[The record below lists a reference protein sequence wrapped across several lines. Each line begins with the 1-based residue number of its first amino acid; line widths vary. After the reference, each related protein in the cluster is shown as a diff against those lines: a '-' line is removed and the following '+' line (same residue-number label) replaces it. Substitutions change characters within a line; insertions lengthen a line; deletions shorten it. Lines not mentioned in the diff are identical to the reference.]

1 MFSIWE
7 RIKSGIYELFQRRA
21 VVSIIIFCVMF
32 SILVGRLFQ
41 LQIVN
46 GQSYLEDYTIQIQ
59 KTRTIQ
65 GTRGN
70 IYDRNGNLLAYNE
83 LAYSVTIEDNGVY
96 NTTAEKNEALN
107 EEITRIIE
115 IVEGNG
121 DSVISDFSIVLD
133 ANNEYQFSM
142 TDETQRLRFVAD
154 VFGESYIDS
163 LDDEQRNMSA
173 TEIIDYLCTDET
185 YGYGIDQ
192 DALDRSQVLKMVN
205 IRYAI
210 GLNSFQKYIPTTVA
224 EDVSDETVAEIME
237 HLNELQGVDIAEES
251 LRRYT
256 DSKYFANLIGYTG
269 QISQEE
275 YNALSEE
282 EKEQYDLTDT
292 VGKSGLEQVLDSTL
306 QGDKGEVKLYVNS
319 VGRVI
324 DTVGETEPKAG
335 NDVYLTI
342 DANLQKAAYDILEQ
356 ELAGILLSRMQDIL
370 DYDRTQSEDAADVIV
385 ASGDAYNAF
394 IDNDIVDM
402 SHFSAEGAGAAE
414 QSVYGKFAPYKEQ
427 VLSQLTSIMQDGN
440 ASAYRDMSREWQAYL
455 SHVVNEVLTG
465 ENGVIMSDAID
476 TDDETYQQWRN
487 EETIN
492 IYTYLNYAI
501 SQNWVDAS
509 KLQAYLSSEGNYS
522 DSSEVYSAMI
532 SYVTDRLSS
541 STDFD
546 KLIYQYM
553 IKAGTVT
560 GRELCMILYEQGV
573 LPMDE
578 TQYNNLASGATG
590 AYDFLRSKIQ
600 SLEITPGQLGLE
612 PCRGSVVITDTD
624 SGDVL
629 ACVSYPGYD
638 NNRLAN
644 TMDSE
649 YYNELNTS
657 TSQPFYNSATQ
668 ETTAPGS
675 TYKPL
680 VAVAGLTEGAIDT
693 STTVYCDGNFDVI
706 SPEVHCWVYPAG
718 HGTMNVVSG
727 ITNSCNE
734 FFNNIGY
741 QLGMQT
747 DGTYSSEYGLERLAK
762 YAELFGLSETSGLEI
777 PEMDPKV
784 SDEDSVRSAMGQG
797 TNNYTTSQL
806 ARYITAVANKGT
818 LYELTLLDRVENVDG
833 EVVEEFQNG
842 EARTIEGVSSSTWD
856 AVHAGMEGV
865 VQNSSVFTAIN
876 ASSVSVSGKTGT
888 AQQSTTHADHGLFV
902 GFAPSDNPEIAMAIR
917 IANGY
922 SSTYASE
929 VGSNIFQYYY
939 QITDS
944 AQLITGQAAE
954 ITVNTSSTLR

>member
-427 VLSQLTSIMQDGN
+427 VLSQLTAIMQDGN

-762 YAELFGLSETSGLEI
+762 YAELFGLNETSGLEI

-833 EVVEEFQNG
+833 EVVEEFQKG

-954 ITVNTSSTLR
+954 ITVNTSGD

>member
-762 YAELFGLSETSGLEI
+762 YAELFGLNETSGLEI

-818 LYELTLLDRVENVDG
+818 LYELTLLDRVENVNG

-954 ITVNTSSTLR
+954 ITVNTSGD

>member
-762 YAELFGLSETSGLEI
+762 YAELFGLNETSGLEI

-833 EVVEEFQNG
+833 EVVEEFQKG
-842 EARTIEGVSSSTWD
+842 EARTIEGVSSSTWE

-954 ITVNTSSTLR
+954 ITVNTSGD

>member
-173 TEIIDYLCTDET
+173 AEIIDYLCTDET

-275 YNALSEE
+275 YNALGEE

-427 VLSQLTSIMQDGN
+427 VLSQLTAIMQDGN

-465 ENGVIMSDAID
+465 ENGVVMSDAID

-762 YAELFGLSETSGLEI
+762 YAELFGLNETSGLEI

-954 ITVNTSSTLR
+954 ITVNTSGD

>member
-173 TEIIDYLCTDET
+173 AEIIDYLCTDET

-275 YNALSEE
+275 YNALSAE

-427 VLSQLTSIMQDGN
+427 VLSQLTAIMQDGN

-833 EVVEEFQNG
+833 EVVEEFQKG

-876 ASSVSVSGKTGT
+876 ASSMSVSGKTGT

-954 ITVNTSSTLR
+954 ITVNTSGD

>member
-173 TEIIDYLCTDET
+173 AEIIDYLCTDET

-275 YNALSEE
+275 YNALGEE

-706 SPEVHCWVYPAG
+706 SPEVHCWVYPAW

-833 EVVEEFQNG
+833 EVVEEFQKG

-856 AVHAGMEGV
+856 AVHAGMDGV

-954 ITVNTSSTLR
+954 ITVNTSGD

>member
-173 TEIIDYLCTDET
+173 AEIIDYLCTDET

-275 YNALSEE
+275 YNALGEE

-427 VLSQLTSIMQDGN
+427 VLSQLTAIMQDGN

-762 YAELFGLSETSGLEI
+762 YAELFGLNETSGLEI

-876 ASSVSVSGKTGT
+876 ASSMSVSGKTGT

-954 ITVNTSSTLR
+954 ITVNTSGD

>member
-173 TEIIDYLCTDET
+173 VEIIDYLCTDET

-275 YNALSEE
+275 YNALGEE

-427 VLSQLTSIMQDGN
+427 VLSQLTAIMQDGN

-762 YAELFGLSETSGLEI
+762 YAELFGLNETSGLEI

-876 ASSVSVSGKTGT
+876 ASSMSVSGKTGT

-954 ITVNTSSTLR
+954 ITVNTSGD

>member
-173 TEIIDYLCTDET
+173 AEIIDYLCTDET

-275 YNALSEE
+275 YNALGEE
-282 EKEQYDLTDT
+282 EKEQYDTRSR

-427 VLSQLTSIMQDGN
+427 VLSQLTAIMQDGN

-578 TQYNNLASGATG
+578 TQYNNLRQVPPGPTISCAARYSPWRSRRDSWAWSPAEALWSSRTRTAGMCWPASPTRDTTTIGWP
-590 AYDFLRSKIQ
+590 
-600 SLEITPGQLGLE
+600 TPW
-612 PCRGSVVITDTD
+612 T
-624 SGDVL
+624 
-629 ACVSYPGYD
+629 
-638 NNRLAN
+638 AN
-644 TMDSE
+644 TIMS
-649 YYNELNTS
+649 
-657 TSQPFYNSATQ
+657 
-668 ETTAPGS
+668 
-675 TYKPL
+675 
-680 VAVAGLTEGAIDT
+680 
-693 STTVYCDGNFDVI
+693 
-706 SPEVHCWVYPAG
+706 
-718 HGTMNVVSG
+718 
-727 ITNSCNE
+727 
-734 FFNNIGY
+734 
-741 QLGMQT
+741 
-747 DGTYSSEYGLERLAK
+747 
-762 YAELFGLSETSGLEI
+762 
-777 PEMDPKV
+777 
-784 SDEDSVRSAMGQG
+784 
-797 TNNYTTSQL
+797 
-806 ARYITAVANKGT
+806 
-818 LYELTLLDRVENVDG
+818 
-833 EVVEEFQNG
+833 
-842 EARTIEGVSSSTWD
+842 
-856 AVHAGMEGV
+856 
-865 VQNSSVFTAIN
+865 
-876 ASSVSVSGKTGT
+876 
-888 AQQSTTHADHGLFV
+888 
-902 GFAPSDNPEIAMAIR
+902 
-917 IANGY
+917 
-922 SSTYASE
+922 
-929 VGSNIFQYYY
+929 
-939 QITDS
+939 
-944 AQLITGQAAE
+944 
-954 ITVNTSSTLR
+954 

>member
-173 TEIIDYLCTDET
+173 AEIIDYLCTDET

-427 VLSQLTSIMQDGN
+427 VLSQLTAIMQDGN

-762 YAELFGLSETSGLEI
+762 YAELFGLNETSGLEI

-833 EVVEEFQNG
+833 EVVEEFQKG

-954 ITVNTSSTLR
+954 ITVNTSGD

>member
-1 MFSIWE
+1 MYSIWE
-7 RIKSGIYELFQRRA
+7 RIKSGIYELFQRRT
-21 VVSIIIFCVMF
+21 VVTIIVFCIMF

-46 GQSYLEDYTIQIQ
+46 GQSYLEDYILQIQ
-59 KTRTIQ
+59 KTRTTQ

-96 NTTAEKNEALN
+96 DTTAEKNEALN
-107 EEITRIIE
+107 EEIVRIIE

-163 LDDEQRNMSA
+163 LDEEQRNMSA
-173 TEIIDYLCTDET
+173 EDIIDYLCTDET

-192 DALDRSQVLKMVN
+192 DELDRSQVLKMVN

-237 HLNELQGVDIAEES
+237 HLDELQGVDIAEET

-282 EKEQYDLTDT
+282 EQEQYDLTDT
-292 VGKSGLEQVLDSTL
+292 VGKAGLEQVLDSTL
-306 QGDKGEVKLYVNS
+306 QGEKGEVKLYVNS

-324 DTVGETEPKAG
+324 DTVGETQPQAG

-342 DANLQKAAYDILEQ
+342 DADLQKAAYDILEQ
-356 ELAGILLSRMQDIL
+356 ELAGMRLTRQQDIM
-370 DYDRTQSEDAADVIV
+370 DYDRTQSEDADDVVV

-394 IDNDIVDM
+394 IANNIIDM
-402 SHFSAEGAGAAE
+402 SHFSEEDAGTAE
-414 QSVYGKFAPYKEQ
+414 QSVYSKFAPYKEQ
-427 VLSQLTSIMQDGN
+427 VLAQLVSIMQDGN
-440 ASAYRDMSREWQAYL
+440 AAAYEDMSSEWQAYL
-455 SHVVNEVLTG
+455 SHVVNDVLTD

-476 TDDETYQQWRN
+476 TSDEVYQQWKT

-509 KLQAYLSSEGNYS
+509 KLQDYLSSEGNYS
-522 DSSEVYSAMI
+522 DSSEVFSAMV
-532 SYVTDRLSS
+532 SYVTDSLQS

-546 KLIYQYM
+546 KLVYQYM

-573 LPMDE
+573 LSMDE

-600 SLEITPGQLGLE
+600 TLEITPGQLGLE
-612 PCRGSVVITDTD
+612 PCRGSVVITDTN

-644 TMDSE
+644 TMDSD

-657 TSQPFYNSATQ
+657 TSMPFYNSATQ

-680 VAVAGLTEGAIDT
+680 VAVAALTEGIISTGT
-693 STTVYCDGNFDVI
+693 SVYCDGNFDVI
-706 SPEVHCWVYPAG
+706 TPEVHCWVYPSG
-718 HGTMNVVSG
+718 HGTMNVISG

-741 QLGMQT
+741 QLGIQT
-747 DGTYSSEYGLERLAK
+747 DGSYSSEYGLERIAK
-762 YAELFGLSETSGLEI
+762 YAEMFGLNETSGLEI
-777 PEMDPKV
+777 PETEPEI

-806 ARYITAVANKGT
+806 ARYITAVANGGT

-833 EVVEEFQNG
+833 EVVEEYQNG
-842 EARTIEGVSSSTWD
+842 EAQTIEGVSSVTWD
-856 AVHAGMEGV
+856 AVHAGMAGV
-865 VQNSSVFTAIN
+865 VQNSSVFTTIN
-876 ASSVSVSGKTGT
+876 ASSLSVSGKTGT

-902 GFAPSDNPEIAMAIR
+902 GFAPSDDPEIAMAVR

-922 SSTYASE
+922 SSSYAAE

-954 ITVNTSSTLR
+954 ITANTSGD

>member
-173 TEIIDYLCTDET
+173 AEIIDYLCTDET

-275 YNALSEE
+275 YNALGEE

-427 VLSQLTSIMQDGN
+427 VLSQLTAIMQDGN

-532 SYVTDRLSS
+532 SYATDRLSS

-876 ASSVSVSGKTGT
+876 ASSMSVSGKTGT

-954 ITVNTSSTLR
+954 ITVNTSGD

>member
-173 TEIIDYLCTDET
+173 AEIIDYLCTDET

-275 YNALSEE
+275 YNALGEE

-762 YAELFGLSETSGLEI
+762 YAELFGLNETSGLEI

-876 ASSVSVSGKTGT
+876 ASSMSVSGKTGT
-888 AQQSTTHADHGLFV
+888 AQQSTTHADHGVFV

-954 ITVNTSSTLR
+954 ITVNTSGD

>member
-833 EVVEEFQNG
+833 EVVEEFQKG

-954 ITVNTSSTLR
+954 ITVNTSGD

>member
-173 TEIIDYLCTDET
+173 AEIIDYLCTDET

-275 YNALSEE
+275 YNALGEE

-427 VLSQLTSIMQDGN
+427 VLSQLTAIMQDGN

-762 YAELFGLSETSGLEI
+762 YAELFGLNETSGLEI

-833 EVVEEFQNG
+833 EVVEEFQKG

-902 GFAPSDNPEIAMAIR
+902 GFAPSANPEIAMAIR

-944 AQLITGQAAE
+944 AQLITRQAAE
-954 ITVNTSSTLR
+954 ITVNTSGD

>member
-32 SILVGRLFQ
+32 SILAGRLFQ

-173 TEIIDYLCTDET
+173 AEIIDYLCTDET

-275 YNALSEE
+275 YNALGEE

-427 VLSQLTSIMQDGN
+427 VLSQLTAIMQDGN

-762 YAELFGLSETSGLEI
+762 YAELFGLNETSGLEI

-876 ASSVSVSGKTGT
+876 ASSMSVSGKTGT

-954 ITVNTSSTLR
+954 ITVNTSGD

>member
-465 ENGVIMSDAID
+465 ENSVIMSDAID

-762 YAELFGLSETSGLEI
+762 YAELFGLNETSGLEI

-954 ITVNTSSTLR
+954 ITVNTSGD

>member
-173 TEIIDYLCTDET
+173 AEIIDYLCTDET

-275 YNALSEE
+275 YNALGEE

-762 YAELFGLSETSGLEI
+762 YAELFGLNETSGLEI

-954 ITVNTSSTLR
+954 ITVNTSGD

>member
-173 TEIIDYLCTDET
+173 AEIIDYLCTDET

-275 YNALSEE
+275 YNALGEE

-747 DGTYSSEYGLERLAK
+747 DGTYSSEYGLERLSK
-762 YAELFGLSETSGLEI
+762 YAELFGLNETSGLEI

-954 ITVNTSSTLR
+954 ITVNTSGD

>member
-173 TEIIDYLCTDET
+173 AEIIDYLCTDET

-275 YNALSEE
+275 YNALGEE

-292 VGKSGLEQVLDSTL
+292 VGKSGLEQVLDSML

-762 YAELFGLSETSGLEI
+762 YAELFGLNETSGLEI

-876 ASSVSVSGKTGT
+876 ASSMSVSGKTGT

-954 ITVNTSSTLR
+954 ITVNTSGD

>member
-173 TEIIDYLCTDET
+173 AEIIDYLCTDET

-275 YNALSEE
+275 YNALGEE

-427 VLSQLTSIMQDGN
+427 VLSQLTAIMQDGN

-532 SYVTDRLSS
+532 CYVTDRLSS

-762 YAELFGLSETSGLEI
+762 YAELFGLNETSGLEI

-876 ASSVSVSGKTGT
+876 ASSMSVSGKTGT

-954 ITVNTSSTLR
+954 ITVNTSGD

>member
-173 TEIIDYLCTDET
+173 AEIIDYLCTDET

-275 YNALSEE
+275 YNALGEE

-465 ENGVIMSDAID
+465 ENGVVMSDAID

-762 YAELFGLSETSGLEI
+762 YAELFGLNETSGLEI

-954 ITVNTSSTLR
+954 ITVNTSGD

>member
-173 TEIIDYLCTDET
+173 AEIIDYLCTDET

-275 YNALSEE
+275 YNALGEE

-876 ASSVSVSGKTGT
+876 ASSMSVSGKTGT

-954 ITVNTSSTLR
+954 ITVNTSGD

>member
-275 YNALSEE
+275 YNALGEE

-762 YAELFGLSETSGLEI
+762 YAELFGLNETSGLEI

-833 EVVEEFQNG
+833 EVVEEFQKG

-876 ASSVSVSGKTGT
+876 ASSMSVSGKTGT

-954 ITVNTSSTLR
+954 ITVNTSGD

>member
-173 TEIIDYLCTDET
+173 AEIIDYLCTDET

-275 YNALSEE
+275 YNALGEE

-427 VLSQLTSIMQDGN
+427 VLSQLTAIMQDGN

-509 KLQAYLSSEGNYS
+509 NLQAYLSSEGNYS

-762 YAELFGLSETSGLEI
+762 YAELFGLNETSGLEI

-876 ASSVSVSGKTGT
+876 ASSMSVSGKTGT

-954 ITVNTSSTLR
+954 ITVNTSGD

>member
-335 NDVYLTI
+335 SDVYLTI

-762 YAELFGLSETSGLEI
+762 YAELFGLNETSGLEI

-842 EARTIEGVSSSTWD
+842 EARTIGGVSSSTWD

-954 ITVNTSSTLR
+954 ITVNTSGD

>member
-173 TEIIDYLCTDET
+173 AEIIDYLCTDET

-275 YNALSEE
+275 YNALGEE

-427 VLSQLTSIMQDGN
+427 VLSQLTAIMQDGN

-509 KLQAYLSSEGNYS
+509 NLQAYLSSEGNYS

-532 SYVTDRLSS
+532 CYVTDRLSS

-762 YAELFGLSETSGLEI
+762 YAELFGLNETSGLEI

-876 ASSVSVSGKTGT
+876 ASSMSVSGKTGT

-954 ITVNTSSTLR
+954 ITVNTSGD

>member
-173 TEIIDYLCTDET
+173 AEIIDYLCTDET

-275 YNALSEE
+275 YNALGEE

-762 YAELFGLSETSGLEI
+762 YAELFGLNETSGLEI

-865 VQNSSVFTAIN
+865 VQNSSVFTSIN

-954 ITVNTSSTLR
+954 ITVNTSGD

>member
-173 TEIIDYLCTDET
+173 AEIIDYLCTDET

-275 YNALSEE
+275 YNALGEE

-427 VLSQLTSIMQDGN
+427 VLSQLTAIMQDGN

-762 YAELFGLSETSGLEI
+762 YAELFGLNETSGLEI

-833 EVVEEFQNG
+833 EVVEEFQKG

-954 ITVNTSSTLR
+954 ITVNTSGD

>member
-32 SILVGRLFQ
+32 SILAGRLFQ

-173 TEIIDYLCTDET
+173 AEIIDYLCTDET

-275 YNALSEE
+275 YNALGEE

-427 VLSQLTSIMQDGN
+427 VLSQLTAIMQDGN

-492 IYTYLNYAI
+492 IYTYLKYAI

-762 YAELFGLSETSGLEI
+762 YAELFGLNETSGLEI

-876 ASSVSVSGKTGT
+876 ASSMSVSGKTGT

-954 ITVNTSSTLR
+954 ITVNTSGD

>member
-173 TEIIDYLCTDET
+173 AEIIDYLCTDET

-275 YNALSEE
+275 YNALGEE

-427 VLSQLTSIMQDGN
+427 VLSQLTAIMQDGN

-509 KLQAYLSSEGNYS
+509 NLQAYLSSEGNYS

-762 YAELFGLSETSGLEI
+762 YAELFGLNETSGLEI

-797 TNNYTTSQL
+797 THNYTTSQL

-876 ASSVSVSGKTGT
+876 ASSMSVSGKTGT

-954 ITVNTSSTLR
+954 ITVNTSGD

>member
-342 DANLQKAAYDILEQ
+342 DASLQKAAYDILEQ

-465 ENGVIMSDAID
+465 ENSVIMSDAID

-762 YAELFGLSETSGLEI
+762 YAELFGLNETSGLEI

-954 ITVNTSSTLR
+954 ITVNTSGD

>member
-173 TEIIDYLCTDET
+173 AEIIDYLCTDET

-275 YNALSEE
+275 YNALGEE

-509 KLQAYLSSEGNYS
+509 NLQAYLSSEGNYS

-762 YAELFGLSETSGLEI
+762 YAELFGLNETSGLEI

-876 ASSVSVSGKTGT
+876 ASSMSVSGKTGT

-954 ITVNTSSTLR
+954 ITVNTSGD

>member
-173 TEIIDYLCTDET
+173 AEIIDYLCTDET

-275 YNALSEE
+275 YNALGEE

-465 ENGVIMSDAID
+465 ENGVVMSDAID

-762 YAELFGLSETSGLEI
+762 YAELFGLNETSGLEI

-876 ASSVSVSGKTGT
+876 ASSVCVSGKTGT

-954 ITVNTSSTLR
+954 ITVNTSGD